1 MAKEIVDNRA
11 TERLSEVEALVFQ
24 LAAAEQQLESGYS
37 HLGVLLEDIDKNEYW
52 RTRHESMGSFMI
64 YLSEKYH
71 VGRAQLYN
79 YRATAVALLGAGVTE
94 KEMNTMGINKAKE
107 LARSAKTHNGT
118 LPDEAIQTALQPKT
132 TVKDVRRILGKALNL
147 PPDENTD
154 WFDLGFQFYVTA
166 EERAT
171 LQDAIS
177 AAKHGDPPISSSLEP
192 SAQLKQVAL
201 KWAQEFLGSHSEN
214 VVDTVAEVW

>member
-1 MAKEIVDNRA
+1 MANEIASQTAV
-11 TERLSEVEALVFQ
+11 ERLNEVEALVYQ

-37 HLGVLLEDIDKNEYW
+37 HLGALLEDIDSNEYW
-52 RTRHESMGSFMI
+52 RAGHESMGAFMI
-64 YLSEKYH
+64 YISEKFH

-79 YRATAVALLGAGVTE
+79 YRSTAVALLGAGVTE

-107 LARSAKTHNGT
+107 LAKAAKKNQGS
-118 LPDEAIQTALQPKT
+118 LPNEVIQAALDTKT
-132 TVKDVRRILGKALNL
+132 TVKDVRRILFKALNAA
-147 PPDENTD
+147 PDEDTD
-154 WFDLGFQFYVTA
+154 WFDLGFQFYVTK

-177 AAKHGDPPISSSLEP
+177 AAKHGDPPISNSLEA

-201 KWAQEFLGSHSEN
+201 KWAQEFLGSHSQN
-214 VVDTVAEVW
+214 VVDSAAEVW